1 MVSKKLFI
9 IQTWWLMMVL
19 FFSLEKTKI
28 LESELEACKSMCHY
42 RQYEEKFLFSLLQ
55 RQTAMILQ
63 AANLPV
69 SASPELYKHS
79 IELKFLERV

>member
-1 MVSKKLFI
+1 VADDGLI
-9 IQTWWLMMVL
+9 
-19 FFSLEKTKI
+19 FSLEKTKI

-69 SASPELYKHS
+69 SVSPELFEHLIVS
-79 IELKFLERV
+79 TFLERV

>member
-1 MVSKKLFI
+1 MVRKTLI
-9 IQTWWLMMVL
+9 INQTWWLMMVL

-69 SASPELYKHS
+69 SALPEFCKHL
-79 IELKFLERV
+79 IEPTFLERV